1 MNCFKNFE
9 FTEKKL
15 YNGIV
20 VFYVV
25 IGLLYLFIDRNIPP
39 NYAVLTAFLLFKMVA
54 NYKKCTVSYIECKAR
69 GVKREE
75 GILASILDHV
85 VDLRDSD
92 IKYLLYFLGA
102 IILLTF
108 VNQKIKNLSETE
120 KSEIKEKFL
129 KFFNKV

>member
-20 VFYVV
+20 IFYVA
-25 IGLLYLFIDRNIPP
+25 IGLMYLFIDRNIPP
-39 NYAVLTAFLLFKMVA
+39 NYAVLSAFLLFKMIA
-54 NYKKCTVSYIECKAR
+54 NYKKCTISYLECKIR
-69 GVKREE
+69 GVKRQE

-102 IILLTF
+102 VILLTF
-108 VNQKIKNLSETE
+108 ANQKIKNLNPEE
-120 KSEIKEKFL
+120 KLEIKEKFL
-129 KFFNKV
+129 NFFNKV

>member
-20 VFYVV
+20 IFYVV
-25 IGLLYLFIDRNIPP
+25 IGLMYLFIDRNIPP
-39 NYAVLTAFLLFKMVA
+39 NYAVLSAFLLFKMVA
-54 NYKKCTVSYIECKAR
+54 NYKKCTISYLECKIR
-69 GVKREE
+69 GVKRQE

-102 IILLTF
+102 VILLTF
-108 VNQKIKNLSETE
+108 ANQKIKNLNPEQ
-120 KSEIKEKFL
+120 KLEIKEKFL
-129 KFFNKV
+129 NFFNKV